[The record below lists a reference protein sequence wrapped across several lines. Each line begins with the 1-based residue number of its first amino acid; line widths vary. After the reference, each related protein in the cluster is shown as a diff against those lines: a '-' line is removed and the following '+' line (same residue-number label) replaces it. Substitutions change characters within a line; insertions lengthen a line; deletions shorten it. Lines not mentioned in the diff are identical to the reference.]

1 MFTRIVKMEFKP
13 ENISIFLE
21 DFEIVKHK
29 IRNFEGCLHLQLWRD
44 KRTPHIFFTHSH
56 WQEESDLE
64 NYRHSDLFKGVWAKT
79 KPLFQEKAAAWSVD
93 VVEEV
98 SVSS

>member
-13 ENISIFLE
+13 ENIAIFLA
-21 DFEIVKHK
+21 DFELVKHK
-29 IRNFEGCLHLQLWRD
+29 IRSFEGCKHLQLWRD
-44 KRTPHIFFTHSH
+44 KRNPNIFFTHSH

-79 KPLFQEKAAAWSVD
+79 KPLFKEKAAAWSVD
-93 VVEEV
+93 VVEEIN
-98 SVSS
+98 